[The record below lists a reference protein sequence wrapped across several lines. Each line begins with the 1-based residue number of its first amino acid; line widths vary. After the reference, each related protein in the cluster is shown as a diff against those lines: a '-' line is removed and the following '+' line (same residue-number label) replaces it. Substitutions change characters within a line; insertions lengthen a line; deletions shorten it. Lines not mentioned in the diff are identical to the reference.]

1 MLEDEKLDEGVF
13 KAALDQWGEKA
24 QIGMFIEEVGE
35 ALTAINHYDRGRI
48 PLEELVEEFVD
59 VFIMVSQMRYMNEYL
74 FDVILEKKV
83 NRIRKKLG
91 LKNGPKLL

>member
-1 MLEDEKLDEGVF
+1 MLGDEKLNKEVF

-48 PLEELVEEFVD
+48 PLEELVGEFVD

-91 LKNGPKLL
+91 LENELKLL

>member
-1 MLEDEKLDEGVF
+1 MLGDEKLNEEVF

-91 LKNGPKLL
+91 LKNGHKLL